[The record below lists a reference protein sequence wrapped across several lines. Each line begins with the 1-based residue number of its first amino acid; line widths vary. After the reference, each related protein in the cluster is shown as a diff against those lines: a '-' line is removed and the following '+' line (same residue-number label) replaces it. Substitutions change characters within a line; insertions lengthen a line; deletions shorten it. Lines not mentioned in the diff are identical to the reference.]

1 MTKGELP
8 QQRSHGRRCVY
19 PVEQGVHSTTADH
32 VNVVD
37 TVRARAHASHHGGQL
52 RGRLAA
58 PEAIRGSAMRTFS
71 AISRESP
78 VCSANVITGTSP
90 AQDTRRSSSN
100 TAEPTP
106 NLCDTF
112 TESAFLIW
120 TD

>member
-1 MTKGELP
+1 MISSAENK
-8 QQRSHGRRCVY
+8 
-19 PVEQGVHSTTADH
+19 
-32 VNVVD
+32 
-37 TVRARAHASHHGGQL
+37 
-52 RGRLAA
+52 AA
-58 PEAIRGSAMRTFS
+58 GAPPMRTFS

-90 AQDTRRSSSN
+90 AQGTRRSSSN